1 LSIIESHSLN
11 EGEVST
17 EEKLTIV
24 SNTWVLLFFKNDS
37 LSQEVIKRNNIK
49 KKETR
54 KNIVLFKR

>member
-1 LSIIESHSLN
+1 MESHSLN

-49 KKETR
+49 K
-54 KNIVLFKR
+54 